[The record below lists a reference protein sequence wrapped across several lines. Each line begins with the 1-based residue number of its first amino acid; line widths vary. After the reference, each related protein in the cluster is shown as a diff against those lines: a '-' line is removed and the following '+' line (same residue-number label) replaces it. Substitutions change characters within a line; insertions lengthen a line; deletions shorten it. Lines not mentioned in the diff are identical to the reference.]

1 MTLKEN
7 YTKEL
12 RAEIELANTLEQY
25 VTISFNDFN
34 WINITKICNIW
45 FKKKLIKLL

>member
-12 RAEIELANTLEQY
+12 RAELEEFKEIQKANMKNQY
-25 VTISFNDFN
+25 I
-34 WINITKICNIW
+34 
-45 FKKKLIKLL
+45 